1 MQISRRLWRAR
12 QATIACALV
21 WAVLATTGR
30 AQQPA
35 AFVPLE
41 PAQISAPAAPLGT
54 VAGQV
59 IRLPAIESQANG
71 AVTPSS
77 YEQTAAPGVG
87 NQDLLRRLEE
97 TERELAALRQLATGG
112 QSGQPLTPVSQLQD
126 PPGSVEDDEDTI
138 TRLEALERAAV
149 AANEKLPLI
158 RLSGFMQADQAF
170 VNQSANNRTIFGDVN
185 DGVGLRRVRLQALG
199 NLAEFTRYSIEV
211 DFAVVGRPSFMDVW
225 GEQVN
230 LPFFGAI
237 RIGHFRQPT
246 TMDALTSIRHL
257 EFLERNAVFQAL
269 DPFRRMGIMS
279 YRVAE
284 DELSTLAYSIYGT
297 GFTFFNGT
305 NQVYQ
310 TLGDTRF
317 ATQIGDSGGV
327 SFAIR
332 GTKLLYY
339 DEPAEGAYLFHVGGG
354 YNYSAIGGEGTTG
367 TNAKTFEA
375 RTIPEFFQGDLSAGF
390 VTAAG
395 TPVVLDTGRILS
407 HSFNL
412 YHTELAA
419 NYGPFHIQ
427 NEFIATTLN
436 QFNGP
441 QIFYYG
447 TYVQGGF
454 FLTGEHANYNKQT
467 GVMDYNVKPYNEFF
481 GLGGKGMCGW
491 GAWEVAAR
499 WTYLNLSNVGLNPAN
514 QLSNAVGPPPSPNA
528 GQLNES
534 TVAVNW
540 WWNQYTRV
548 QFNWIHSMID
558 NNGRGPST
566 MNTFA
571 SRFQIEF

>member
-1 MQISRRLWRAR
+1 M
-12 QATIACALV
+12 
-21 WAVLATTGR
+21 
-30 AQQPA
+30 
-35 AFVPLE
+35 
-41 PAQISAPAAPLGT
+41 AAPL
-54 VAGQV
+54 
-59 IRLPAIESQANG
+59 
-71 AVTPSS
+71 
-77 YEQTAAPGVG
+77 TAAPGVAPRVQRLPAVDSAAMPIVVPSSYAQPAYTSNSD
-87 NQDLLRRLEE
+87 NQDLLRRLEA

-112 QSGQPLTPVSQLQD
+112 ESPQQSLTPVSQLQN
-126 PPGSVEDDEDTI
+126 PPDSVADDEDAL
-138 TRLEALERAAV
+138 TRIEALERAAT

-170 VNQSANNRTIFGDVN
+170 VNQSANNRAIFGDVN
-185 DGVGLRRVRLQALG
+185 DGIGLRRVRLQALG

-225 GEQVN
+225 GEQAN

-269 DPFRRMGIMS
+269 DPFRRMGIMA
-279 YRVAE
+279 YRVAD
-284 DELSTLAYSIYGT
+284 DELSTLAYSVYGT
-297 GFTFFNGT
+297 GFTFFNGVS
-305 NQVYQ
+305 QVYQ

-354 YNYSAIGGEGTTG
+354 YNYSAIGGEGITG
-367 TNAKTFEA
+367 ANAKTFEA
-375 RTIPEFFQGDLSAGF
+375 RAIPEFFQGDLSAGF

-395 TPVVLDTGRILS
+395 TPVVLDTGRIVS

-419 NYGPFHIQ
+419 NYGSAHIQ

-447 TYVQGGF
+447 TYVQAGY

-467 GVMDYNVKPYNEFF
+467 GVLDYNVKPFNEFF
-481 GLGGKGMCGW
+481 GLGSKGMCGW
-491 GAWEVAAR
+491 GAWEIGAR

-514 QLSNAVGPPPSPNA
+514 QLSNSPGPPPSPNA

-534 TVAVNW
+534 TVAINW